1 MGGNE
6 VRFVHLADT
15 HLGYSAYRKIDSDGI
30 NLREKDIYKAFIA
43 AIDYILEKKPD
54 FVIHT
59 GDLFDSVRPTNRA
72 ITIALEQLLRLS
84 KARIPTIIIAGNH
97 ETPKLKETG
106 HIFRLFEHLDYIYPV
121 YRGAEKIDLEVDGKK
136 ISIHAIPHCR
146 EKEDFSESLKSA
158 APDSSS
164 DYNILVTHGAI
175 QAIQVFKMNEFN
187 EYIIPISLI
196 SKGFDY
202 VALGHYH
209 GFTRIKN
216 NIVYSG
222 STERMSFSE
231 SKEQKGIVD
240 VRISSST
247 ITDFVP
253 LPTRNMIE
261 IGPIDCKDLKP
272 REIIERIKEKIG
284 NRDFRDSIVRLS
296 LTNVDPAIYKS
307 IDFSSINNIFSRAM
321 HFEIRHS
328 IGKEPEQIVPT
339 DIMIADLLTEF
350 EKFLRRGDYKDKD
363 ILLEIGKRY
372 IRQAEGEE

>member
-1 MGGNE
+1 MEGDE
-6 VRFVHLADT
+6 IRFVHLADT
-15 HLGYSAYRKIDSDGI
+15 HLGYSNYRKIDSDGV
-30 NLREKDIYKAFIA
+30 NLREKDIYRSFISA
-43 AIDYILEKKPD
+43 VDYIIERKPD
-54 FVIHT
+54 FVIHA

-72 ITIALEQLLRLS
+72 ITVAIEQLLRLS
-84 KARIPTIIIAGNH
+84 RANIPTIVIAGNH

-106 HIFRLFEHLDYIYPV
+106 HIFRLFDHLEHIYPV
-121 YRGAEKIDLEVDGKK
+121 YERAEKIDLEIKGKR

-146 EKEDFSESLKSA
+146 EKDDFSEYLKSV
-158 APDSSS
+158 APDPSA
-164 DYNILVTHGAI
+164 DYNILVTHGAV

-187 EYIIPISLI
+187 EYIIPFPSI

-209 GFTRIKN
+209 GFTRIRN

-231 SKEQKGIVD
+231 SKEEKGIVD

-247 ITDFVP
+247 VTNFIP
-253 LPTRNMIE
+253 LPTRRMIE
-261 IGPIDCKDLKP
+261 IGPIDCKNLGP
-272 REIIERIKEKIG
+272 REIVEKVREKAEG
-284 NRDFRDSIVRLS
+284 RDFKDSIVRLS
-296 LTNVDPAIYKS
+296 LINVDPATYKS
-307 IDFSSINNIFSRAM
+307 IDLSSINNIFSRAM

-350 EKFLRRGDYKDKD
+350 EKFLERGHYKDKD
-363 ILLEIGKRY
+363 VLLEIGKRY